1 MTGIDFLSGVNTLLL
16 VYIEFWHFT
25 QTGPG
30 VCGWVGGGGGG
41 LGACPHGIAFKKKHF
56 TQTTFR

>member
-1 MTGIDFLSGVNTLLL
+1 MTGIDFLFGVNTLLL

-30 VCGWVGGGGGG
+30 VCVWVGGGW
-41 LGACPHGIAFKKKHF
+41 GACPHGIAFKKKHF
-56 TQTTFR
+56 TQTTVR